1 MPPMSDTAPR
11 MGGQRVFQPSQI
23 CGEHSETK
31 HAPQRRHGMN
41 PELFAYRRVL
51 IKAYQH
57 YLSAD
62 RSLQIAT
69 RKAEDWMRVRPER
82 GILLIGD
89 PGSPIRQLHEKRDR
103 ALARLQRT
111 LEFLREAELNYARRA
126 VRKPA
131 SRGVRLIGYV
141 TRIDKTG
148 PKPPR

>member
-1 MPPMSDTAPR
+1 
-11 MGGQRVFQPSQI
+11 
-23 CGEHSETK
+23 
-31 HAPQRRHGMN
+31 MN

-82 GILLIGD
+82 GIQLIGD

-111 LEFLREAELNYARRA
+111 LGFLREAELDYAR
-126 VRKPA
+126 
-131 SRGVRLIGYV
+131 
-141 TRIDKTG
+141 
-148 PKPPR
+148 